1 MDYIAPA
8 GAAAPTD
15 PYIDENPA
23 AGISGS
29 IVPAKYFNMTMGE
42 IVDVITRAGLLPDA
56 DALQLADAII
66 ALIAANAGGGGG
78 GGVPTT
84 RLLST
89 VEGITGGGSLA
100 ADRELKL
107 NFPGLT
113 DAGALAMSETIA
125 VHDGSAHKKLT
136 LSALASAL
144 AASVVSQDL
153 YAKTVLTTSH
163 AGDYTYTVAPLP
175 AVSVRTFV
183 KFTASAGGTYYVQ
196 ANIGGA
202 WVTLDSAT
210 GTFDP
215 IILERRTVGVV
226 WNGSASKLFKIA
238 GVPRPLGGVGAGGS
252 IEESRF
258 NAGLWVA
265 SLAGAGAWNGEIRGF
280 GSGTI
285 DEIYTLAPASLA

>member
-29 IVPAKYFNMTMGE
+29 IVPAKFFNMTMGE

-84 RLLST
+84 RLVST

-107 NFPGLT
+107 NFPGLSA
-113 DAGALAMSETIA
+113 AGALAMSETIA
-125 VHDGSAHKKLT
+125 VHDGAAHKKLT
-136 LSALASAL
+136 LSDLASAL

-163 AGDYTYTVAPLP
+163 AGDYTYTVTPLP

-183 KFTASAGGTYYVQ
+183 TFTASAGSYYVQ
-196 ANIGGA
+196 ANVGGA

-210 GTFDP
+210 GTLDP
-215 IILERRTVGVV
+215 ILPERRTVGIV
-226 WNGSASKLFKIA
+226 WNGSASKLFRIA
-238 GVPRPLGGVGAGGS
+238 GVPRPLGAGAGGGS
-252 IEESRF
+252 IQESHF
-258 NAGLWVA
+258 NAGLWVT
-265 SLAGAGAWNGEIRGF
+265 SLAGAGAWNGQIRGF